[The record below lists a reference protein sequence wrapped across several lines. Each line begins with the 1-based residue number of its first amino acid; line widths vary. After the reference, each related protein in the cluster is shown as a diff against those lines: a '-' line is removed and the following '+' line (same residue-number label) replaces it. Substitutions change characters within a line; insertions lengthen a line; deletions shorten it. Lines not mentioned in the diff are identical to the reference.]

1 MRSLLLDNPEGI
13 IMPQVV
19 PLYKTK
25 FGKEFNPEHY
35 GRKKLLQ
42 VLEDIPD
49 VVEVRQK
56 KNLTKTPTCMHTC
69 TCTYIH
75 LSSKHSAE
83 LLVFLLTD
91 NWRRCQEIYQVK
103 QDHQSCTNQ
112 SHSGY
117 AGN

>member
-49 VVEVRQK
+49 VVEVSTK
-56 KNLTKTPTCMHTC
+56 EESTKTSTCMHI
-69 TCTYIH
+69 CTYIH

-83 LLVFLLTD
+83 LLV
-91 NWRRCQEIYQVK
+91 
-103 QDHQSCTNQ
+103 S
-112 SHSGY
+112 S
-117 AGN
+117 

>member
-1 MRSLLLDNPEGI
+1 MDNPEGI

-49 VVEVRQK
+49 VVEVSTK
-56 KNLTKTPTCMHTC
+56 EESTKTSTCMH

-83 LLVFLLTD
+83 LLV
-91 NWRRCQEIYQVK
+91 
-103 QDHQSCTNQ
+103 S
-112 SHSGY
+112 S
-117 AGN
+117 

>member
-49 VVEVRQK
+49 VVEVS
-56 KNLTKTPTCMHTC
+56 TKEESYKDIHLYAYM
-69 TCTYIH
+69 YIH
-75 LSSKHSAE
+75 SSKRSKHSAE
-83 LLVFLLTD
+83 LLV
-91 NWRRCQEIYQVK
+91 
-103 QDHQSCTNQ
+103 S
-112 SHSGY
+112 S
-117 AGN
+117 